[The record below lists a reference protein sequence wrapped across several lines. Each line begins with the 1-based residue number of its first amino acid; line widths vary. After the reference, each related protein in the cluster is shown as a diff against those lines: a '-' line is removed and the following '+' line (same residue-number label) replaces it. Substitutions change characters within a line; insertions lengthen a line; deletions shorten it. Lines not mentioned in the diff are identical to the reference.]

1 MKVEIEREVYEK
13 LKGSAVKLDMECKY
27 YIVIP
32 SVDELPKPRKK
43 TGKGNASPLDIVGLS
58 KDWNKKVMPSTRSR
72 AARLE
77 VVRILN
83 EDISEYMARGELAE
97 KLHAVMGGARNTSS
111 GRVSRLI
118 RLGVLEVRK

>member
-32 SVDELPKPRKK
+32 SADELPKPRKK

-58 KDWNKKVMPSTRSR
+58 KDWDHLWLPTVPSRI
-72 AARLE
+72 ARKN
-77 VVRILN
+77 VAGILDMDTQN
-83 EDISEYMARGELAE
+83 YMARGELAE

-118 RLGVLEVRK
+118 RQGVLEVRK